1 MRILIVSQ
9 YFWPEY
15 FRVNDLAFDLK
26 NKFNNQLDI
35 LTGYPNYP
43 RGDIYPEFKKNKK
56 KYSKLGKINIY
67 RVPLITRRSGT
78 NFWLFLNYISFL
90 FSGLIYGA
98 FLLRKKKYDVIIT
111 FATSPILV
119 AIISIFLAKLK
130 KAKHVIWVLDLWPE
144 VLSDLEIIKKNSLLY
159 KIFYKVI
166 KLIYKHSDL
175 ILTQS
180 LSFRKEIKKVIYS
193 EKKEISYFPSWP
205 EDIKQKNNINKEKFD
220 KSYKNILFAGN
231 IGESQNFKLI
241 LSMMKNLKYK
251 KVKLHIIGEGRYFN
265 YIKKIIDNQK
275 LQNVILY
282 GLKNFDDIQNFFKQS
297 DYLLI
302 SLKSKKTFN
311 ATIPGKF
318 QTYLKYKKPII
329 GIIGGEVNY
338 IINKYKIGVA
348 ISGENI
354 QKIRKK
360 LDLLFS
366 NKIKIKKENF
376 DKLLNIFSRDRNIN
390 KLSLM
395 LKNLTKK
402 TEIRLVNS
410 FSAVNLNSNF
420 IVSGLNLAFLGYLSN
435 GQINPSKNLILWP
448 DGFFKKKFFPNSVR
462 KIPGR
467 DFINTISLKDSNIKR
482 IFVLGSLPYK
492 SKKFLEEKFIIEI
505 IHINLPY
512 GNLNDFVNLI
522 PIFNEDEICIT
533 TLPTPKQEI
542 LANYVAKTQKNFKF
556 ICIGGAINMA
566 SGVEKVVPRIMQRF
580 FVGETIWRLQFDTR
594 RRIKRLILTLY
605 YYIQGEFFN
614 KFNDLVI
621 VNQKNE
627 K

>member
-15 FRVNDLAFDLK
+15 FRVNDLALDLK

-43 RGDIYPEFKKNKK
+43 RGDVYQEFKKNKK

-78 NFWLFLNYISFL
+78 NFWLILNYISFL

-111 FATSPILV
+111 FATSPIIV

-130 KAKHVIWVLDLWPE
+130 KSKHVIWVLDLWPE
-144 VLSDLEIIKKNSLLY
+144 VLSDLEIIKKNSLIY
-159 KIFYKVI
+159 KFFYKVI

-205 EDIKQKNNINKEKFD
+205 EEIKQKNNINKEKFD

-241 LSMMKNLKYK
+241 LSIMKNLKYK

-282 GLKNFDDIQNFFKQS
+282 GLKNFDDIQNFFNQS

-302 SLKSKKTFN
+302 SLKFKKTFN

-376 DKLLNIFSRDRNIN
+376 DKLLNIFSKDKNIN
-390 KLSLM
+390 KLNLM

-410 FSAVNLNSNF
+410 FSAINLNSNF
-420 IVSGLNLAFLGYLSN
+420 IVSGLNLAFLGYFSN
-435 GQINPSKNLILWP
+435 GQINPNKNLILWP
-448 DGFFKKKFFPNSVR
+448 DGFFKKKLFPNSVR

-467 DFINTISLKDSNIKR
+467 DFINTISLKGSNIKR

-492 SKKFLEEKFIIEI
+492 SRKFLEEKFIIEI

-580 FVGETIWRLQFDTR
+580 FIGETIWRLQFDTR
-594 RRIKRLILTLY
+594 RRIKRLILTFY

-614 KFNDLVI
+614 KFTDLVI
-621 VNQKNE
+621 VHKNNE